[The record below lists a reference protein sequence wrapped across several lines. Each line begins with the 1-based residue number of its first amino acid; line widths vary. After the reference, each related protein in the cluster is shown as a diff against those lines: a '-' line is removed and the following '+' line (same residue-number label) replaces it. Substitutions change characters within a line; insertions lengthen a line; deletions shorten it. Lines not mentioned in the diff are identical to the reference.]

1 MTCSPVENTFNSVID
16 ETVFLIDISDWRSS
30 EKNVG
35 KCLMELRGH
44 PYLVAES
51 QH

>member
-1 MTCSPVENTFNSVID
+1 MCNQLEYTFNSVID

-30 EKNVG
+30 AKYVG
-35 KCLMELRGH
+35 NCLTELGGH

-51 QH
+51 RH